1 MLHATA
7 KEIDAKSKQ
16 VILSSGEKISYDKL
30 LVATGS
36 SAFVP
41 PFDGLDT
48 VKDKF
53 TFMSLDDAKKLEKSL
68 AQNKRVLIIGA
79 GLIGLK
85 CAEGILNRVHH
96 ITVLDLAPR
105 ILSSILD
112 EEGAKLVQS
121 HLESKSIEF
130 KLSASVK
137 KFEQNTAILENE
149 EKISFDVL
157 VLAVG
162 VRPNTALLK
171 GIAKIDKGIEVN
183 QKSETSAP
191 DIYAAGDCTQTT
203 DISCGQ
209 NKIMALLPNA
219 YMQGECAGINMA
231 GGEKKFDNAIPMNAI
246 GFFGLHIV
254 TAGNYSGEVY
264 SKSETGSYKRLF
276 YGDNKLHGYILIGG
290 VERAGIYTS
299 LIRESKPL
307 DTIDFKQV
315 CEKPEL
321 IAFVR

>member
-1 MLHATA
+1 M
-7 KEIDAKSKQ
+7 KE
-16 VILSSGEKISYDKL
+16 
-30 LVATGS
+30 
-36 SAFVP
+36 
-41 PFDGLDT
+41 
-48 VKDKF
+48 KF

-68 AQNKRVLIIGA
+68 APNKKALIIGA

-85 CAEGILNRVHH
+85 CAEGILKRVAH

-112 EEGAKLVQS
+112 DDGAKIVQS

-137 KFEQNTAILENE
+137 KFEKDTAILESG
-149 EKISFDVL
+149 EKIPFDVL

-171 GIAKIDKGIEVN
+171 GIAKIDKGIEAN

-191 DIYAAGDCTQTT
+191 DIYAAGDCTQTL

-254 TAGNYSGEVY
+254 TKPHSRKQAAGYD
-264 SKSETGSYKRLF
+264 RF
-276 YGDNKLHGYILIGG
+276 QAG
-290 VERAGIYTS
+290 VREAGA
-299 LIRESKPL
+299 
-307 DTIDFKQV
+307 DCV
-315 CEKPEL
+315 CEVIFPQFGNATRCGKKRNDAICRGNHRGCPKCEPKL
-321 IAFVR
+321 LNTYNHTHNQDVCI